1 MNHHMPFTAQIVP
14 CVRTPPRPEL
24 PLWKSRRVMEYIES
38 NLDRPIR
45 NSELADVARLSRSH
59 FCRAF
64 HNSTGNPPH
73 EYIIR
78 RRIERAQELMR
89 STRTPLNQIALDC
102 GLVDQAHLARL
113 FRRVVGTTPRAWRTA
128 QVSAIPPTPLLHQ
141 RQVTSA
147 QPA

>member
-1 MNHHMPFTAQIVP
+1 MNQQIAFTTPRVP
-14 CVRTPPRPEL
+14 SVSSPPRPEL
-24 PLWKSRRVMEYIES
+24 PLWKSRRVKEYIEN

-89 STRTPLNQIALDC
+89 STRTPLNQIALEC

-113 FRRVVGTTPRAWRTA
+113 FRRVVGVTPRVWRTA
-128 QVSAIPPTPLLHQ
+128 QISGA
-141 RQVTSA
+141 TSG
-147 QPA
+147 

>member
-1 MNHHMPFTAQIVP
+1 MNQQMPFTAQIV
-14 CVRTPPRPEL
+14 RSMSSPPRPEL
-24 PLWKSRRVMEYIES
+24 PLWKSRRVKEYIES

-89 STRTPLNQIALDC
+89 STRTPLNQIALEC

-113 FRRVVGTTPRAWRTA
+113 FRRVIGVTPRAWRTA
-128 QVSAIPPTPLLHQ
+128 QIGTI
-141 RQVTSA
+141 
-147 QPA
+147 